1 MRELAVYTAL
11 RLILLAASFGI
22 VAGLWRA
29 VTGDFGDSSVFWS
42 LLIAFVLSGI
52 GSYYVLNPQREAFA
66 RRVEERAS
74 RATAKFDAMKS
85 REDRD

>member
-1 MRELAVYTAL
+1 MKELLVYTAL
-11 RLILLAASFGI
+11 RLVLLAASFGI
-22 VAGLWRA
+22 VAGLWIA
-29 VTGDFGDSSVFWS
+29 VTGEIALFWC
-42 LLIAFVLSGI
+42 LVIAFVISGI

-74 RATAKFDAMKS
+74 RATARFDEMKA

>member
-1 MRELAVYTAL
+1 MKELLVYTAL
-11 RLILLAASFGI
+11 RLVLLAASFGI
-22 VAGLWRA
+22 VAGLWIA
-29 VTGDFGDSSVFWS
+29 VTGGIALFWC
-42 LLIAFVLSGI
+42 LVIAFVISGI

-74 RATAKFDAMKS
+74 RATARFDEMKA

>member
-1 MRELAVYTAL
+1 MKELLVYTAL
-11 RLILLAASFGI
+11 RLLLLVASFAI
-22 VAGLWRA
+22 VAGLWIA
-29 VTGDFGDSSVFWS
+29 VTGGVSVFWC
-42 LLIAFVLSGI
+42 LVIAFVVSGI

-74 RATAKFDAMKS
+74 RATARFDEMKA

>member
-1 MRELAVYTAL
+1 MKELVVYTVL
-11 RLILLAASFGI
+11 RLVLLVASFAV
-22 VAGLWRA
+22 VAGLWAA
-29 VTGDFGDSSVFWS
+29 VTGGVDVFWC
-42 LLIAFVLSGI
+42 LLIAFVVSGI

-74 RATAKFDAMKS
+74 LASARIEKMKA

>member
-1 MRELAVYTAL
+1 MKELLVYTAL
-11 RLILLAASFGI
+11 RLVLLAASFGI
-22 VAGLWRA
+22 VAGLWIA
-29 VTGDFGDSSVFWS
+29 VTGGVSVFWC
-42 LLIAFVLSGI
+42 LVIAFVVSGI

-74 RATAKFDAMKS
+74 RASARFDEMKA

>member
-1 MRELAVYTAL
+1 MKELLVYTAL
-11 RLILLAASFGI
+11 RLLLLLASFAI
-22 VAGLWRA
+22 VAGLWIA
-29 VTGDFGDSSVFWS
+29 VTGGVSVFWC
-42 LLIAFVLSGI
+42 LVIAFVVSGI

-74 RATAKFDAMKS
+74 RASARFDEMKA

>member
-1 MRELAVYTAL
+1 MKELVVYTAL
-11 RLILLAASFGI
+11 RLVLLVASVAV
-22 VAGLWRA
+22 VAGLWTL
-29 VTGDFGDSSVFWS
+29 VTGGVDVFWS
-42 LLIAFVLSGI
+42 LVIGFVISGV

-74 RATAKFDAMKS
+74 RASAKFEQRKA

>member
-1 MRELAVYTAL
+1 MKELLVYTAL
-11 RLILLAASFGI
+11 RLVLLAASFGI
-22 VAGLWRA
+22 VAGLWIA
-29 VTGDFGDSSVFWS
+29 VTGGVSVFWC
-42 LLIAFVLSGI
+42 LVIAFVISGI

-74 RATAKFDAMKS
+74 RATARFDEMKA

>member
-1 MRELAVYTAL
+1 MKELLVYTAL
-11 RLILLAASFGI
+11 RLLLLLASFAI
-22 VAGLWRA
+22 VAGLWIA
-29 VTGDFGDSSVFWS
+29 VTGGVSVFWC
-42 LLIAFVLSGI
+42 LVIAFVISGI

-74 RATAKFDAMKS
+74 RASARFDEMKA

>member
-1 MRELAVYTAL
+1 MKELLVYTAL
-11 RLILLAASFGI
+11 RLLLLLASFAI
-22 VAGLWRA
+22 VAGLWIA
-29 VTGDFGDSSVFWS
+29 VTGGVSVFWC
-42 LLIAFVLSGI
+42 LVIAFVISGI

-74 RATAKFDAMKS
+74 RASARFDEMKS